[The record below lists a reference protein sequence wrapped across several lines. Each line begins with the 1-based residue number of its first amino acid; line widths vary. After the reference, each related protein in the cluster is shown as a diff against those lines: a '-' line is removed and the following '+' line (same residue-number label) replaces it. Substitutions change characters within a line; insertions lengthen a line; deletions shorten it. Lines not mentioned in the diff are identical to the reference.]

1 MGIFVATSLLILFA
15 YIFHMERK
23 ATVKQKVFRW
33 YIVLVSI
40 FIIIYMGFTL
50 ESLALLVFAVPIV
63 ILVAIMWIKYTRFC
77 EWCGQ
82 TVQINSPFIDDKEN
96 CPRCGS
102 KLLKRD

>member
-23 ATVKQKVFRW
+23 AAVKQKIFRW

-40 FIIIYMGFTL
+40 FIIIHMGFTL
-50 ESLALLVFAVPIV
+50 ESPVLLVFAIPMV
-63 ILVAIMWIKYTRFC
+63 IFVAFMWIKYTRFC
-77 EWCGQ
+77 EWCGKA
-82 TVQINSPFIDDKEN
+82 VQINLPFIDKEN